1 MRKYERWMKM
11 KLLPNLCPEEEEWP
25 APWPWPP
32 PPPIAAGSNVRA
44 TLGYI
49 NILRLAS
56 FIFLNHNMRC
66 LRQCKKGFPYLVS
79 LGFGFEV
86 WLSSYRWRRGG
97 DIRRSVQVRVWRSH
111 WLGGDVSHLTLEMGN
126 FCLWILCKA
135 QLSTW
140 GGPVP
145 VGGLGGGGWGA
156 CWPPR
161 NAWSLDTWGLVDSG
175 AGAGGILN
183 LNN

>member
-1 MRKYERWMKM
+1 MWRRDCYKT
-11 KLLPNLCPEEEEWP
+11 KLLPIQSCGHSRTNLIKKVTDSDEKYVIWVKMKRLSHLCPEEEEWP

-111 WLGGDVSHLTLEMGN
+111 WLGGRFAHL
-126 FCLWILCKA
+126 
-135 QLSTW
+135 
-140 GGPVP
+140 
-145 VGGLGGGGWGA
+145 
-156 CWPPR
+156 
-161 NAWSLDTWGLVDSG
+161 SLP
-175 AGAGGILN
+175 
-183 LNN
+183 

>member
-111 WLGGDVSHLTLEMGN
+111 RLGETFLIWLWKWETFAFQFSVKRSYPPE
-126 FCLWILCKA
+126 
-135 QLSTW
+135 
-140 GGPVP
+140 
-145 VGGLGGGGWGA
+145 GGLF
-156 CWPPR
+156 
-161 NAWSLDTWGLVDSG
+161 LFVV
-175 AGAGGILN
+175 
-183 LNN
+183 